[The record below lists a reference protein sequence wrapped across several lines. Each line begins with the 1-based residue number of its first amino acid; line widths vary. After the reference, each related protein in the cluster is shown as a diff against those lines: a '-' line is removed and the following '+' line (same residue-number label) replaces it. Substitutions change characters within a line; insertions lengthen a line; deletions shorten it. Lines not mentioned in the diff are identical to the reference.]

1 MAGKT
6 PPGALWDIDLN
17 PVLLHR
23 LPGPTHPETEIAVA
37 SGLINRDTSLKP
49 TQQIAPA
56 NCGGQT
62 PYLRVFKSNV
72 YVRDHDRSID
82 FYVNRLGF
90 CVVADQRFEFGRW
103 VAIAPPDGSAI
114 LALVAP
120 RRGTENYRL
129 IGKPTQI
136 AFIAE
141 DVNATYDLWLSR
153 GVHFEQPPQPQLW
166 GGVFARFRDIDGN
179 TFELLGS
186 DEMSRLIEA
195 QRREANQRIESERR
209 LEQELRI
216 AREVQARLFP
226 QTSPALRTLDYAG
239 VCIQARH
246 VGGDYYD
253 FLSFGPDRFGLLI
266 GDISGKGIAAALLM
280 ANLQANLRSQLAMAR
295 EQPEAFLRTVNET
308 FYDNTVDSAYST
320 IFFAEYCDEEQRL
333 QYANCGHLPGLLLR
347 TGGKVEELAPTGT
360 VLGLFR
366 DWNGHT
372 GFCEMHS
379 GDLLALYTDG
389 VTEACNA
396 GGDEFGQHRLIAT
409 LQRHAAE
416 GAQAVVKAVLDAV
429 LQHCVGEQAD
439 DITLIVA
446 KCTGR

>member
-1 MAGKT
+1 M
-6 PPGALWDIDLN
+6 
-17 PVLLHR
+17 
-23 LPGPTHPETEIAVA
+23 A
-37 SGLINRDTSLKP
+37 SGLIHRELPFNSPQLSPCAKE
-49 TQQIAPA
+49 
-56 NCGGQT
+56 N
-62 PYLRVFKSNV
+62 PYLRIFKSNV
-72 YVRDHDRSID
+72 FVRDHDASID

-114 LALVAP
+114 LALIVP
-120 RRGTENYRL
+120 RRGSENYRL
-129 IGKPTQI
+129 IGRATQI

-141 DVNATYDLWLSR
+141 DINATYDLWRSR

-195 QRREANQRIESERR
+195 QRRAANQRIESDRR
-209 LEQELRI
+209 LEQELQI
-216 AREVQARLFP
+216 AKQVQAKLFP
-226 QTSPALRTLDYAG
+226 QTTPALETLEYAG

-253 FLSFGPDRFGLLI
+253 FLSFGPDRLGLLI

-295 EQPEAFLRTVNET
+295 DQPEMFLRSVNET
-308 FYDNTVDSAYST
+308 FFDNTVDSAYST
-320 IFFAEYCDEEQRL
+320 IFFAEYCDEAQALR
-333 QYANCGHLPGLLLR
+333 YANCGHLPGLLLR
-347 TGGKVEELAPTGT
+347 SGGAVEELSPTGT

-366 DWNGHT
+366 DWDGHT
-372 GFCEMHS
+372 GVCQMQA

-396 GGDEFGQHRLIAT
+396 EGEEFGQDRLIAA
-409 LQRHAAE
+409 LQQHAQE
-416 GAQAVVKAVLDAV
+416 SAQATVKAVLDAV
-429 LQHCVGEQAD
+429 LEHCPGEQTD

-446 KCTGR
+446 RCTGR

>member
-1 MAGKT
+1 MT
-6 PPGALWDIDLN
+6 
-17 PVLLHR
+17 
-23 LPGPTHPETEIAVA
+23 VA
-37 SGLINRDTSLKP
+37 SGPITRGGPLD
-49 TQQIAPA
+49 PA
-56 NCGGQT
+56 RPAGDCGRQN
-62 PYLRVFKSNV
+62 PYLRIFKSNV
-72 YVRDHDRSID
+72 FVRDHDRSID
-82 FYVNRLGF
+82 FYVNRLGC

-120 RRGTENYRL
+120 PRGSENYRL

-141 DVNATYDLWLSR
+141 DVNATYDLWSSR

-166 GGVFARFRDIDGN
+166 GGVFARFVDVDGN
-179 TFELLGS
+179 SFELLGS

-195 QRREANQRIESERR
+195 QRRAASERIESERR
-209 LEQELRI
+209 LEQELQI
-216 AREVQARLFP
+216 AREVQSRLFP
-226 QTSPALRTLDYAG
+226 QTTPPLQTLDYAG
-239 VCIQARH
+239 VCVQARH

-253 FLSFGPDRFGLLI
+253 FLSFGPNRFGLLI

-295 EQPEAFLRTVNET
+295 EQPELFLRSVNET

-320 IFFAEYCDEEQRL
+320 MFFAEYCDDERRL
-333 QYANCGHLPGLLLR
+333 RYANCGHLPGLLLR
-347 TGGKVEELAPTGT
+347 TSGEVEELAPTGT

-366 DWNGHT
+366 EWTGHT
-372 GFCEMHS
+372 GACDLAA
-379 GDLLALYTDG
+379 GDTLALYTDG

-396 GGDEFGQHRLIAT
+396 EGEEFGHDRLIAA
-409 LQRHAAE
+409 LRHHAALS
-416 GAQAVVKAVLDAV
+416 AQATIRAVLDEV
-429 LQHCVGEQAD
+429 LQHSVGEQAD

-446 KCTGR
+446 KCTGP